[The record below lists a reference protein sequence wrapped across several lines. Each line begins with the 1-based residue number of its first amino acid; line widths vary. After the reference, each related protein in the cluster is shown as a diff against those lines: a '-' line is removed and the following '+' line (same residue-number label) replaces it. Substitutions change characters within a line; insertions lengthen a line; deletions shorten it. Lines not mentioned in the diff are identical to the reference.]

1 MSRGRKPLDLSIDG
15 WQIPLMQVCSQCGT
29 ERRCNRKQWMKD
41 FHSKH
46 SNDSNDSNDS
56 DKSPQELFESYRCV
70 SCKGGRGRR
79 PIGSTKTY
87 FAKQEKKPCKPV
99 LKGLPQRENAPF
111 NYQLK
116 NFMTQLG
123 VLFKGNYFIIQMMN
137 GQSLP
142 DISQFDA
149 IVDIKTGKKIKGNQS
164 KSKWEGKPAHML
176 DNWEYVKNYY
186 SESISEK

>member
-41 FHSKH
+41 FYSKY
-46 SNDSNDSNDS
+46 SECSECL
-56 DKSPQELFESYRCV
+56 DKSPQELFASYRCV

-79 PIGSTKTY
+79 PIGSNTSQKTY
-87 FAKQEKKPCKPV
+87 FAKQEKKPCQPV

-123 VLFKGNYFIIQMMN
+123 VLFNGNYFIIQMMN

-149 IVDIKTGKKIKGNQS
+149 IVDIKTGKKIKGNQN

-176 DNWEYVKNYY
+176 DNWEYVKSYY
-186 SESISEK
+186 SESVSGK